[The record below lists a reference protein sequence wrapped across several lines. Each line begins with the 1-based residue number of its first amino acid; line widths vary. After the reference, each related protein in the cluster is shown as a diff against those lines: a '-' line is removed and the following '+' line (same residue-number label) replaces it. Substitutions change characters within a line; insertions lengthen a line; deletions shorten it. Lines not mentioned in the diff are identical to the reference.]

1 MVTETTK
8 QDKPIETL
16 REDLEPL
23 DTNLVKLRCGMSHK
37 NLKGSIRGK
46 GDRRA
51 CLQSKYFFKKIQNR
65 G

>member
-46 GDRRA
+46 GDR
-51 CLQSKYFFKKIQNR
+51 LQSKYFFKKIQNR